1 MKTVFIINKNAGKK
15 SEVQKFIKKVTD
27 NADDLNNNIEV
38 YFTQYK
44 GDATAYVKEYC
55 KNNGPARFIA
65 CGGDG
70 TINEVINGVM
80 TCVGAEA
87 GAVPIGTGNDFCRNF
102 SDCDFF
108 DISLQMSSKTE
119 LLDAIFYTSKLNGE
133 ENCGYGFNMFNI
145 GFDCNVADKKEQLSF
160 ITGPFAYFVS
170 ILINLIAKKGADL
183 LIETEDECL
192 HNGKLLLISVANGCY
207 CGGGIKSNPLSDIKN
222 GFININVIKNISR
235 LKFLSL
241 LPSYMKGRHIYKKNI
256 EKIINTKLCHKIKV
270 RSLNGKIKVCVD
282 GEIINS
288 DSISFEIKPNAF
300 KFVVPKRKEHSQY
313 DTKTSERFSV

>member
-1 MKTVFIINKNAGKK
+1 MTMDPSQHLVQHCQCLPNWVPSTDTLIFLYSSQPLSLLPLPSPSQPVQSTMFTYTPDYSIIVMC
-15 SEVQKFIKKVTD
+15 SEV
-27 NADDLNNNIEV
+27 
-38 YFTQYK
+38 
-44 GDATAYVKEYC
+44 
-55 KNNGPARFIA
+55 
-65 CGGDG
+65 
-70 TINEVINGVM
+70 
-80 TCVGAEA
+80 
-87 GAVPIGTGNDFCRNF
+87 
-102 SDCDFF
+102 
-108 DISLQMSSKTE
+108 
-119 LLDAIFYTSKLNGE
+119 
-133 ENCGYGFNMFNI
+133 
-145 GFDCNVADKKEQLSF
+145 
-160 ITGPFAYFVS
+160 FAYFVS

-222 GFININVIKNISR
+222 GFIELEGKYYVTDISR